1 MIKTTELECFSME
14 FKELVYYPPSHPTHT
29 HTHTHARKRTRTNAH
44 TTHTCVH
51 TQTHTHT
58 PRTHTTHTR
67 ARVSHIS
74 AHVDKT
80 KKNLRVIETRV
91 GNFYM
96 LQDHLTLQY
105 SSTLERSIWDWICSV
120 ILEGSFNNIA
130 TSVYDMSWHC
140 DGFQYKSAGSTPVH
154 SK

>member
-1 MIKTTELECFSME
+1 MFQYGVQRAGL
-14 FKELVYYPPSHPTHT
+14 LPPLPPHTHTHTNTHT

-130 TSVYDMSWHC
+130 TSVYDELTLTVFKKCRINPSS
-140 DGFQYKSAGSTPVH
+140 Q
-154 SK
+154 